1 VRFYWKAESAV
12 GGTKAGKAKILR
24 SVAYPRVLD
33 LYNYCSDSLKSSL
46 NHGREMD
53 AKLRA
58 AEDAERLEGKKA
70 EAEKSDK
77 MVKGELTETAE
88 EKEQQKVYGKAAKA
102 KEKE

>member
-1 VRFYWKAESAV
+1 
-12 GGTKAGKAKILR
+12 
-24 SVAYPRVLD
+24 
-33 LYNYCSDSLKSSL
+33 
-46 NHGREMD
+46 MD

-88 EKEQQKVYGKAAKA
+88 QKEQQKVYG
-102 KEKE
+102 